1 MIQTFSI
8 FSERGGVLI
17 ALRASGR
24 FGNVR
29 TLSILGILSNQK
41 LLVNVPFLL
50 NLNSHKN
57 VKLKYKILLITV
69 HGIALL
75 RLH

>member
-41 LLVNVPFLL
+41 LLVNVPFLF
-50 NLNSHKN
+50 NLNSR
-57 VKLKYKILLITV
+57 ILLITV